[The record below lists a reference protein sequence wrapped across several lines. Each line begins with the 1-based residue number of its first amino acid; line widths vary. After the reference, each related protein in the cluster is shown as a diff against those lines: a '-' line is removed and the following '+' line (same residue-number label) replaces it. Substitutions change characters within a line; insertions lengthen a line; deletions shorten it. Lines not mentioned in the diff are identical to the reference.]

1 MISPKNDNGKTPDY
15 NVCAVYT
22 VYSTC
27 SRRSARKTLSTF
39 FWLPLRSCLFLSW
52 DILGLCVLCVAT
64 APTDAQQENYARRIT
79 EDRWGK
85 ALGGLGRIY
94 SRLVT
99 VVSPHAESTEY

>member
-1 MISPKNDNGKTPDY
+1 MARQPIIMFALY
-15 NVCAVYT
+15 IRYT
-22 VYSTC
+22 VLVVGVLLERHYLLFFGYRFDPVCFCLGTSLGYVC
-27 SRRSARKTLSTF
+27 CVWPPLQQTLNKK
-39 FWLPLRSCLFLSW
+39 
-52 DILGLCVLCVAT
+52 
-64 APTDAQQENYARRIT
+64 NYARRIT